1 MLLNKIIMCVIAFGV
16 ALGGIDRVL
25 GNRWGYGQ
33 QFEQG
38 FRNLG
43 PIALSMA
50 GIICLSPILS
60 AALGVVVK
68 PLCQALHMD
77 PSIFGSVLP
86 IDMGGYNLSM
96 ELAGDEQWGRYSG
109 ILVSAVF
116 GCTVVFTLP
125 VGLGMVDE
133 ADHALFTR
141 GILLGFPAMPVGML
155 VGGWV
160 MGLPTLEILWNSM
173 PVLVVT
179 ALLAVGVLWKP
190 EAMNKFFQ
198 GFAWAVRFIATV
210 GLTLA
215 AMQHIMKWQFI
226 PQMAP
231 LQDAMAIV
239 SSICIVM
246 LGSMPLAEVIQRLMK
261 KPFAWIQSK
270 TGINGVTTTALIL
283 GMVTVTPVLA
293 MIRDMDKR
301 GKMVCSSCLVC
312 NVGVFGAHMA
322 FTMNTTPELLPA
334 LLTTKL
340 LGTLLGGII
349 GLIATR
355 KVYDNVLF

>member
-1 MLLNKIIMCVIAFGV
+1 MPINQIIMCFVAFGV
-16 ALGGIDRVL
+16 LLGGVDRIL

-33 QFEQG
+33 QFENG

-50 GIICLSPILS
+50 GIICLAPILS
-60 AALGVVVK
+60 AAMGAVVT
-68 PLCQALHMD
+68 PLCNALHMD

-96 ELAGDEQWGRYSG
+96 DLAENEVWGRYSG

-125 VGLGMVDE
+125 VGLGIIQE
-133 ADHALFTR
+133 QDHAAFTR
-141 GILLGFPAMPVGML
+141 GILLGFPAMPVAML
-155 VGGWV
+155 AGGWV

-198 GFAWAVRFIATV
+198 GFAWVVRFIATA

-215 AMQHIMKWQFI
+215 AMQHIMKVQFI

-239 SSICIVM
+239 SGICIVM
-246 LGSMPLAEVIQRLMK
+246 LGSMPLAELIQKLMK
-261 KPFAWIQSK
+261 KPFAWIQAK

-301 GKMVCSSCLVC
+301 GKIVCSSCLVC

-322 FTMNTTPELLPA
+322 FTMNTTPDLLPA

-340 LGTLLGGII
+340 LGTLLGGLI
-349 GLIATR
+349 GLFATR
-355 KVYDNVLF
+355 KMYQKV